1 MEAGRGQRSG
11 DSCQPGLPPDAR
23 RRGRVRPRRFQRG
36 TTPPTPRFQTPGPQN
51 DETVGGPSRG
61 QPEGTDAGDPSRP
74 LPGPVAFRGHGTHP
88 VLPAGSFSLHTGSQG
103 APPLCAHG
111 NPQAHLGPA
120 IWATARPKAG
130 AGLVTHSPTGPPPP
144 SRPGASGG
152 AGGLTGALSS
162 LALAAAGTDLPVWPP
177 ENGSKAAARPTEPT
191 ALPLRGL
198 LAPAFPPPMG
208 RAFPSPVLGLGLL
221 APSWAGSPLESPLPS
236 SVRGQVT
243 PTRFQKPAPAR
254 VPALQ

>member
-1 MEAGRGQRSG
+1 M
-11 DSCQPGLPPDAR
+11 GLR
-23 RRGRVRPRRFQRG
+23 EGSPRALTRG
-36 TTPPTPRFQTPGPQN
+36 TPAA
-51 DETVGGPSRG
+51 PSR
-61 QPEGTDAGDPSRP
+61 AR
-74 LPGPVAFRGHGTHP
+74 VAFRGHGTRP

-130 AGLVTHSPTGPPPP
+130 AGPVTHSPTGPPPP

-177 ENGSKAAARPTEPT
+177 EMGVKPQPGPLSPRRSLCAA
-191 ALPLRGL
+191 LR
-198 LAPAFPPPMG
+198 APACPLLG

-221 APSWAGSPLESPLPS
+221 APSWAGSPLRSPLPS
-236 SVRGQVT
+236 SVRGQAT
-243 PTRFQKPAPAR
+243 PARFQKRAPAR
-254 VPALQ
+254 VPALRPPAAVSCGPVRRDPELG

>member
-1 MEAGRGQRSG
+1 MAQE
-11 DSCQPGLPPDAR
+11 CQLPPDSR

-130 AGLVTHSPTGPPPP
+130 AGPVTHSPTGPPPP
-144 SRPGASGG
+144 SRPRASGG

-177 ENGSKAAARPTEPT
+177 EMGVKPQPGPLSPRRSLCAA
-191 ALPLRGL
+191 LR
-198 LAPAFPPPMG
+198 APACPLLG

-221 APSWAGSPLESPLPS
+221 APSWAGSPLRSPLPS
-236 SVRGQVT
+236 SVRGQAT
-243 PTRFQKPAPAR
+243 PARFQKRAPAR
-254 VPALQ
+254 VPTLR